1 MLSFFSVIAKLTCT
15 WGNGK
20 SGQGFKTFCYA
31 FTTVDCVFTKQL
43 TSLHFHLLGKIPA
56 VALTTVSTLINFE
69 QLLAFKQNTKQKDL
83 DVV

>member
-1 MLSFFSVIAKLTCT
+1 MVRDSRHFVTLSLPSI
-15 WGNGK
+15 
-20 SGQGFKTFCYA
+20 
-31 FTTVDCVFTKQL
+31 VFLLSSSRLYISKI
-43 TSLHFHLLGKIPA
+43 LGKIPA